1 MTMNAFDP
9 RPDPEL
15 GHLLREHLSG
25 GDVEGFG
32 ARLRAAVAAAQPAS
46 PWDVLAGWAMPGLA
60 AAAVVLFALGMALGA
75 GRIGQGV
82 AIEQALEVTS
92 APAELVA
99 AAYSSSPDVVMGAAL
114 EDR

>member
-1 MTMNAFDP
+1 MKSNQFDP

-15 GHLLREHLSG
+15 GHLLREHLG
-25 GDVEGFG
+25 GADPAAFG
-32 ARLRAAVAAAQPAS
+32 SRLRAALAAAPPASSWDVLSGWAARGLVAAAL
-46 PWDVLAGWAMPGLA
+46 VLLTLGVLLGRQIESAG
-60 AAAVVLFALGMALGA
+60 
-75 GRIGQGV
+75 

-99 AAYSSSPDVVMGAAL
+99 AAYSPSPDVVLGAAM

>member
-1 MTMNAFDP
+1 MNMNAFDP

-25 GDVEGFG
+25 SDAAGFG

-46 PWDVLAGWAMPGLA
+46 PWDVLSAWAMPGLA
-60 AAAVVLFALGMALGA
+60 AAALVLLALGA
-75 GRIGQGV
+75 LLGGGRVGDGV

-99 AAYSSSPDVVMGAAL
+99 AAYSPSSDVVLGAAL

>member
-1 MTMNAFDP
+1 MTTNAFDP

-25 GDVEGFG
+25 SDAAGFG
-32 ARLRAAVAAAQPAS
+32 ARLRAAVAAAQPVS
-46 PWDVLAGWAMPGLA
+46 PWDVLSGWAMPGLA
-60 AAAVVLFALGMALGA
+60 AAAVLLVALGMLLVG
-75 GRIGQGV
+75 GRVGESI

-92 APAELVA
+92 VPAELVA
-99 AAYSSSPDVVMGAAL
+99 AAYSPSSDVVLGAAL

>member
-1 MTMNAFDP
+1 MNMDAFDA

-25 GDVEGFG
+25 TDAEAFG
-32 ARLRAAVAAAQPAS
+32 ARLRHAVASARPAS
-46 PWDVLAGWAMPGLA
+46 PWDVLAAWATPGLA
-60 AAAVVLFALGMALGA
+60 AAALVLLALGVAI
-75 GRIGQGV
+75 GRQSERAD

-99 AAYSSSPDVVMGAAL
+99 AAYSSSPDVVLGASL